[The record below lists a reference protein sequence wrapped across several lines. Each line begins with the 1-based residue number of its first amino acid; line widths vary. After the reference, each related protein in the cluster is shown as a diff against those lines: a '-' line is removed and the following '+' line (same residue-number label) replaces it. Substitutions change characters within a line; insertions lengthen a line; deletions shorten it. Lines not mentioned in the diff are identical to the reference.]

1 MKTNRSLARESTTIA
16 AMPKNAIV
24 SALALGCAVALSAG
38 AMKPAHAN
46 VPVTDTIGNVIN
58 VSVMDHNTG
67 RELPIYRYRGEYWVA
82 GIPGA
87 KYSVSVRNRIGERV
101 LAVVSVDGVNVLSG
115 ETAGVEQQGYV
126 FNRYQRYDVSGWRK
140 SDHEVAAF
148 TFVASPKSYA
158 ERTGRPDNVGTIGV
172 ALFREK
178 SVPQWSPPTPRYE
191 PRYDDSDP
199 RWPYR
204 YERNE
209 SKRESSDPQKPG
221 ELRAAPAAPAAPPSP
236 SAAPSSAADSVGAAK
251 RGRAAESVAEGAI
264 VQRRVEE
271 KLGTGHGAREYD
283 TVTRTTFERATRN
296 PSEVIRIRYDSREN
310 LIAMGVIPEPRRPYD
325 RSPNPFP
332 ESYGNNGY
340 VPDPPRWWR

>member
-1 MKTNRSLARESTTIA
+1 MKTNRSSALQATSA
-16 AMPKNAIV
+16 AGFPKNALV
-24 SALALGCAVALSAG
+24 SALALSCAVALSVSA
-38 AMKPAHAN
+38 AKPAHAYT
-46 VPVTDTIGNVIN
+46 PAYDTIGNTIN
-58 VSVMDHNTG
+58 VSIVDRNTG
-67 RELPIYRYRGEYWVA
+67 RELPIYHYRGEYWVA
-82 GIPGA
+82 GVPGA

-115 ETAGVEQQGYV
+115 ETAGVNQQGYV

-148 TFVASPKSYA
+148 TFVASPSSYA

-178 SVPQWSPPTPRYE
+178 QAPQWYAPAPRYGETE
-191 PRYDDSDP
+191 PRWRDP
-199 RWPYR
+199 NNRFQKGEPG
-204 YERNE
+204 NE
-209 SKRESSDPQKPG
+209 VNETFKSSEAP
-221 ELRAAPAAPAAPPSP
+221 RALPAPAAPAP
-236 SAAPSSAADSVGAAK
+236 SAASGASSADSAGSMKRGAA
-251 RGRAAESVAEGAI
+251 SEGA
-264 VQRRVEE
+264 VAQRRVEE

-283 TVTRTTFERATRN
+283 SVTRTTFERATRN

-310 LIAMGVIPEPRRPYD
+310 LIAMGVIPEPRRPWD

-332 ESYGNNGY
+332 ESFGHNGY

>member
-1 MKTNRSLARESTTIA
+1 VKTNRTLARESTTIA
-16 AMPKNAIV
+16 AIPKNAV
-24 SALALGCAVALSAG
+24 LSSLALGCAVALSAG
-38 AMKPAHAN
+38 SMKSAHASL
-46 VPVTDTIGNVIN
+46 PETGSIGGTIN
-58 VSVMDHNTG
+58 VSVVDRNTG

-82 GIPGA
+82 GVPGA
-87 KYSVSVRNRIGERV
+87 KYSVSVLNRIGERV

-126 FNRYQRYDVSGWRK
+126 FNRYQRYEVSGWRK
-140 SDHEVAAF
+140 SDHEIAAF

-158 ERTGRPDNVGTIGV
+158 ARTGRPDNVGTIGV
-172 ALFREK
+172 ALFHEK
-178 SVPQWSPPTPRYE
+178 QMPQWSPPTPRYE
-191 PRYDDSDP
+191 PQ
-199 RWPYR
+199 
-204 YERNE
+204 YERHE
-209 SKRESSDPQKPG
+209 SKRESNNTPMPG
-221 ELRAAPAAPAAPPSP
+221 ELRAAPAAPATP
-236 SAAPSSAADSVGAAK
+236 SAASAPVADSASTSK
-251 RGRAAESVAEGAI
+251 RGHAAERIAESATA
-264 VQRRVEE
+264 QRRVEE

-310 LIAMGVIPEPRRPYD
+310 LIAMGVIPEPRRPHD